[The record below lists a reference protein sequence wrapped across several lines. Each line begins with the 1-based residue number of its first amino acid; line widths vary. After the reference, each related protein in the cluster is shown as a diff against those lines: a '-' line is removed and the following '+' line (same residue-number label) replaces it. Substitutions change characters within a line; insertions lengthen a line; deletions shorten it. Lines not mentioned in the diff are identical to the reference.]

1 MYMWLQRLVDT
12 LAQDEVEVRR
22 RLADMARKTTV
33 LRVNEKALTRRYAM
47 MQEVEASLRK
57 EVTKLKNET
66 IAMETAVTER
76 LSYLQ
81 RYKVTIMVFYK
92 FSC

>member
-1 MYMWLQRLVDT
+1 MVDT
-12 LAQDEVEVRR
+12 LSQDEIEVRR

-47 MQEVEASLRK
+47 MQEIETSLRK

-76 LSYLQ
+76 LGYLQ
-81 RYKVTIMVFYK
+81 RYKV
-92 FSC
+92 

>member
-1 MYMWLQRLVDT
+1 M
-12 LAQDEVEVRR
+12 AQDDSEVRR

-33 LRVNEKALTRRYAM
+33 LRVNEKALSRRYAM
-47 MQEVEASLRK
+47 MQEVEGSLRK

-76 LSYLQ
+76 LGYLQ
-81 RYKVTIMVFYK
+81 RYKVSIDEAGLL
-92 FSC
+92 